1 MPDRSAQAPEPPPL
15 PLPLLRV
22 WPVVAAGAVGWLV
35 AVVVAFAVPALAG
48 WRPATLAGL
57 VTGLIGTSIFLW
69 QRDAARRGV
78 RGAQIGFGTKG

>member
-1 MPDRSAQAPEPPPL
+1 MPDRPDQAPEPPPL

-22 WPVVAAGAVGWLV
+22 WPVVVVGALGWLA
-35 AVVVAFAVPALAG
+35 AVVVAYTVPALAG

-57 VTGLIGTSIFLW
+57 FTGLIGTSIFLW